1 MHIGI
6 DNGLNGGIVA
16 LSDVERVSAE
26 GRYLAPIAKIPMPTL
41 KRKRKAKGKGKPPKY
56 EREVDTAKLIAFIRD
71 ELHVTPK
78 QPCVFHIEQC
88 PRHSRDKSAMRVMA
102 FTYGKIIG
110 ILEAAFPYCEL
121 KRVRSGNDTD
131 GWQRALLPDMKPG
144 QSKAEALKLAKQLWP
159 EEDWRASERCEVSH
173 DGMIDGAL
181 IAFFGRRK
189 VIGGQTFLK

>member
-41 KRKRKAKGKGKPPKY
+41 KRKRKAKGKGK
-56 EREVDTAKLIAFIRD
+56 
-71 ELHVTPK
+71 
-78 QPCVFHIEQC
+78 PCVFHIEQC